1 MGTAGEEVEFLFVC
15 VYVCALVCMCV
26 YAYAHICLHMC
37 VHVGVV
43 EYAFHILRLCYKTL
57 YELPIILYRFF
68 FLDENDFNENRA
80 SFLLFLFFFSSKGR
94 GFAL

>member
-1 MGTAGEEVEFLFVC
+1 MRVVGNCWG

-26 YAYAHICLHMC
+26 YACAHICLHMC

-68 FLDENDFNENRA
+68 FWMKMISMKTEQV
-80 SFLLFLFFFSSKGR
+80 FFSSSFFFK
-94 GFAL
+94 